1 MILSLT
7 GRKHHPRERE
17 MNVKG
22 IRYMKTVGE
31 KTEYVKVFSEAAGFG
46 EVSYWYGTAHVVT
59 VESELSDGGETRGA
73 IIIHAA
79 TLLVYPQAVDV
90 LLTALSEFEGFSE
103 KDDLMRLNSGDLL
116 IEKETGRG
124 FGLLFS

>member
-59 VESELSDGGETRGA
+59 VESELTGGNHRGA
-73 IIIHAA
+73 IIIRTA
-79 TLLVYPQAVDV
+79 TLLVYPKAVDI
-90 LLTALSEFEGFSE
+90 LLEALREFEGFSE
-103 KDDLMRLNSGDLL
+103 KDDLMRLHSGDLL

>member
-1 MILSLT
+1 
-7 GRKHHPRERE
+7 

-59 VESELSDGGETRGA
+59 VESELTGGNNRGA
-73 IIIHAA
+73 IIVHTA
-79 TLLVYPQAVDV
+79 TLLVYPKAVDV
-90 LLTALSEFEGFSE
+90 LIEALREFEGFE
-103 KDDLMRLNSGDLL
+103 ERDDLMRLRTGDLL
-116 IEKETGRG
+116 IEKGSGRG